1 MLAMA
6 TEHVDIWNRC
16 LHIIR
21 ERISPQSFDT
31 WFKPIKPIRLDRN
44 VLTIEVPSQFFYEYL
59 ESHYVELLK
68 MSIKESMGSEGRL
81 EYSIVI
87 DNNVRGGERSV
98 RLPAS
103 SGNQNDGSQHNYHL
117 QGPMNQQRSI
127 PNPFVIPG
135 IRKFE
140 VESHLNPGFTFDTF
154 IEGDCNRLARSAG
167 YAVAS
172 KPGLTAY
179 NPLFVFGMTGVGKTH
194 LLHAIGN
201 KTKQDSADKAVLY
214 VSSEQFSQQYVEA
227 VKRGTVGD
235 FMNFYRMI
243 DVLLVDDIQFFSGK
257 LKTQENFFHVFN
269 HLRQYGK
276 QIVLASDRAPQD
288 MEGMEERLLSRFK
301 WGLSANLDTPSFETR
316 KSILRSKM
324 HQNGVELPSEVVD
337 YIAHNINTNIREL
350 EGAMVSLL
358 AQSSLARKEVDIDLA
373 RSLLDNFIDKVSKEI
388 TIGAIQ
394 NIVAEHLSVD
404 VELLKAKTRKR
415 MIVQARQIA
424 MYFAKQLTQHSLK
437 SIGVH
442 FGNRDHSTVIHALQT
457 VSDLI
462 ATDKNF
468 KQSVDE
474 IGKKIALESR

>member
-1 MLAMA
+1 MA
-6 TEHVDIWNRC
+6 TNHVDIWNRC
-16 LHIIR
+16 LNLIR
-21 ERISPQSFDT
+21 EKLSPQSFDT
-31 WFKPIKPIRLDRN
+31 WFKPITPVRLEKN
-44 VLTIEVPSQFFYEYL
+44 ILTIEVPSQFFYEYL
-59 ESHYVELLK
+59 ESHYVDLLR
-68 MSIKESMGSEGRL
+68 MSIKECLGHEGRL

-87 DNNVRGGERSV
+87 DNNLRFGERTV
-98 RLPAS
+98 NIPAS
-103 SGNQNDGSQHNYHL
+103 IGGGAYSGTTKNPNVHGTL
-117 QGPMNQQRSI
+117 NQQKSI

-140 VESHLNPGFTFDTF
+140 VESHLNPNFTFDSF

-179 NPLFVFGMTGVGKTH
+179 NPLFLFGMTGMGKTH

-201 KTKQDSADKAVLY
+201 KTKQDASNKAVLY
-214 VSSEQFSQQYVEA
+214 VSSEQFSQQFVEA

-276 QIVLASDRAPQD
+276 QIVLASDRPPQD

-301 WGLSANLDTPSFETR
+301 WGLSASLETPSYETR
-316 KSILRSKM
+316 RSILQSKM
-324 HQNGVELPSEVVD
+324 KQNGVALPGEVVD
-337 YIAHNINTNIREL
+337 YIAHNINSNIREL

-358 AQSSLARKEVDIDLA
+358 AQSSLARKDVDIDLA
-373 RSLLDNFIDKVSKEI
+373 RSLLDQFVDKVSREI
-388 TIGAIQ
+388 TIHDIQ
-394 NIVAEHLSVD
+394 SIVAEHLSVD

-424 MYFAKQLTQHSLK
+424 MYFAKELTQHSLK
-437 SIGVH
+437 AIGLH
-442 FGNRDHSTVIHALQT
+442 FGGRDHSTVIHALQT
-457 VSDLI
+457 VNDLI
-462 ATDKNF
+462 ATDKTF

-474 IGKKIALESR
+474 IGKRIALERRH